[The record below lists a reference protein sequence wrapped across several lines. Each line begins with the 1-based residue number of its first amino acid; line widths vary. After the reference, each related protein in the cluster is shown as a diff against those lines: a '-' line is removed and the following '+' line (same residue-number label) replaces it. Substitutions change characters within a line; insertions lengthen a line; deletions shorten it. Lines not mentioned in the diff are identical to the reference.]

1 VTLSPGTSV
10 GPYRIVGPLGSGGMG
25 EVYRAQDTRLGRLIA
40 LKVLHDG
47 AADDPIRLRRFEQ
60 EARAASALNHPNI
73 VALYDVGDSHLPGR
87 EQPLRYLAM
96 EYLDG
101 DTLESLVRR
110 GPLPV
115 RRCLEVAV
123 AMADG
128 LARAHESGIIHRDL
142 KPSNVIVTRDGH
154 VKILDFGLAK
164 LRAHP
169 ADAGGPREE
178 TLTSPGFVMGTIGY
192 MAPEQAAGEGTTEAS
207 DQFSFGCLLYEMLTG
222 RRAFERSS
230 PASTLSAILRD
241 DPPPL
246 QETAPGAPDPLRWV
260 VERCLAKSP
269 RDRYAATRDLAR
281 DLLTIKEH
289 LTLATGRPLP
299 AWRRRGLGWRTA
311 GVAAVAVLAAAWA
324 GWLVG
329 RGTIGPEPRFR
340 RLTFRHGVV
349 SRALFAPNSNAI
361 LYTASWEGQPARTY
375 LMLPDAS
382 GPERSLD
389 AEPQLPMAYSDDGSE
404 VLVLLGTSRPRT
416 IVAGTL
422 AWWPA
427 LGGKPR
433 RVLEGAGWAD
443 WAKRGRFFVGVR
455 DTGAQRVLELR
466 DEAGT
471 VRRELFQTGGGLS
484 FPRISPDER
493 HVAFFHH
500 TSLLGRSGEVQVVAI
515 DGSGG
520 EVLSP
525 RYDQCLGLDWHPRT
539 NEVWYSASP
548 TTLSSSTLWAARRG
562 KKPRVVYALPD
573 SFILQSLSADGER
586 CLLVSNADRISMT
599 VRQAGSPPRDL
610 SWLRWTFV
618 ADLSPDG
625 RSVLFFDTGASA
637 KTAGLW
643 TRPLEGGDA
652 GRVSDGETGR
662 FSPDGRLVVSTMG
675 EPPQLVLT
683 PLGGGNRQTLTAGE
697 ARHSAPAFAGPTTVL
712 FVRSEKDKSSV
723 FRIETDGTGAR
734 SLGAEGCDLPA
745 ADAKGERFLCVGGER
760 NGTLFVHPMDGGP
773 GRTVYEL
780 PRGGRFR
787 YARWSTK
794 GDVIYAVTADREFLT
809 LHVGS
814 GKVRSRETLPVP
826 GTESYDTLFSASF
839 NGDATVQAY
848 SVARFSAGLYLGEG
862 LR

>member
-1 VTLSPGTSV
+1 MSLASGTSV

-40 LKVLHDG
+40 LKVLHDA
-47 AADDPIRLRRFEQ
+47 AADDAIRLRRFEQ

-73 VALYDVGDSHLPGR
+73 VALYDVGDCALPGR
-87 EQPLRYLAM
+87 TQPLRYLAM
-96 EYLDG
+96 EFLDG
-101 DTLESLVRR
+101 ETLEALVRR

-115 RRCLEVAV
+115 RRCLEIAV

-169 ADAGGPREE
+169 AEAGPRED
-178 TLTSPGFVMGTIGY
+178 TLTTPGFVMGTIGY

-207 DQFSFGCLLYEMLTG
+207 DQFSFGCLVYEMLTG

-246 QETAPGAPDPLRWV
+246 QEAAPGAPDPLRWV
-260 VERCLAKSP
+260 VERCLAKDP
-269 RDRYAATRDLAR
+269 RDRYVSTRDLAR

-289 LTLATGRPLP
+289 LTLATGRPVP
-299 AWRRRGLGWRTA
+299 AWQRRGYGWRAGVLTAAGLVAALALGW
-311 GVAAVAVLAAAWA
+311 L
-324 GWLVG
+324 LG
-329 RGTIGPEPRFR
+329 RGGGVPEPRFR

-349 SRALFAPNSNAI
+349 SRALFAPNSNAV

-389 AEPQLPMAYSDDGSE
+389 AEPQLPLAYSDDGSE
-404 VLVLLGTSRPRT
+404 TLVLLGTSRPRT
-416 IVAGTL
+416 IVSGTL

-443 WAKRGRFFVGVR
+443 WAKKGRFLVAVR
-455 DTGAQRVLELR
+455 DTGPQRVLELR
-466 DEAGT
+466 DQAGALQ
-471 VRRELFQTGGGLS
+471 RELFRTGGGLS
-484 FPRISPDER
+484 FPRVSPDER
-493 HVAFFHH
+493 RVAFFHH
-500 TSLLGRSGEVQVVAI
+500 PSLLDDSGEVQVVGI
-515 DGSGG
+515 DRSSATA
-520 EVLSP
+520 VSP
-525 RYDQCLGLDWHPRT
+525 RYDRCLGLDWHPRT
-539 NEVWYSASP
+539 NEVWYTASSD
-548 TTLSSSTLWAARRG
+548 TLSSSTLWAFRPGGR
-562 KKPRVVYALPD
+562 PRVVYVLPD
-573 SFILQSLSADGER
+573 SFALQSISSDGER
-586 CLLVSNADRISMT
+586 VLLISNADRTSLT

-618 ADLSPDG
+618 ADLSADG
-625 RSVLFFDTGASA
+625 RSVLFFDTGAST

-643 TRPLEGGDA
+643 MRPLEGGDA
-652 GRVSDGETGR
+652 GRVSDGATGR
-662 FSPDGRLVVSTMG
+662 FSPDGRYVVSTLG

-683 PLGGGNRQTLTAGE
+683 PLGGGHPQTLTRGE
-697 ARHSAPAFAGPTTVL
+697 ASHSAPAFAGPTTIL
-712 FVRSEKDKSSV
+712 FVRSEKGESGV
-723 FRIETDGTGAR
+723 YRIETDGTGLR
-734 SLGAEGCDLPA
+734 SLSAPGCDLPA
-745 ADAKGERFLCVGGER
+745 ADTLAQRFLCVGGER
-760 NGTLFVHPMDGGP
+760 NRTLFVHPMAGGP
-773 GRTVYEL
+773 GRKVYEL
-780 PRGGRFR
+780 PRPGRFR
-787 YARWSTK
+787 YARWSTS
-794 GDVIYAVTADREFLT
+794 GDLIYVVTAQREFLT
-809 LHVGS
+809 LQASTGV
-814 GKVRSRETLPVP
+814 VRSRETLPVP
-826 GTESYDTLFSASF
+826 GSESYDTLFSASF
-839 NGDATVQAY
+839 NGDASVQAY